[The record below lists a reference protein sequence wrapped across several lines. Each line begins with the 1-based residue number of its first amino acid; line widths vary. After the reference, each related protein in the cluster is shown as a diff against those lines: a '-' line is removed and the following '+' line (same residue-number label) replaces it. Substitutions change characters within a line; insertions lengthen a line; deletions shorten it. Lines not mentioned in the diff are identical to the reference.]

1 MDYPKGNPKSI
12 AEVSYQDLR
21 SGAITID
28 GKKVITA
35 PLSSYYKANQIA
47 NVLKDWIESGKFLL
61 GEPQQNLPS
70 ISQP

>member
-1 MDYPKGNPKSI
+1 
-12 AEVSYQDLR
+12 
-21 SGAITID
+21 D